1 MISTEKFN
9 KVFMSEFDAQYLLK
23 IVDIWMKC
31 IDLIPQENESIN
43 KILNTLDSNLFRVF
57 LWNNLK
63 KLDFSKLNG
72 FSFNII
78 GFLSKKEKELIKVFL
93 EKVKDL
99 VDMKAC
105 DKKEYF
111 EKIKQ
116 NYGY

>member
-1 MISTEKFN
+1 MISTERFN

-23 IVDIWMKC
+23 IIDIWIKC
-31 IDLIPQENESIN
+31 IDSIPQENESIS
-43 KILNTLDSNLFRVF
+43 KMLNTLDSKLSYFFGEYV
-57 LWNNLK
+57 K

-78 GFLSKKEKELIKVFL
+78 GFLSKKEKELIKIFF

-105 DKKEYF
+105 DNKEYF
-111 EKIKQ
+111 EKIKKS
-116 NYGY
+116 YGY